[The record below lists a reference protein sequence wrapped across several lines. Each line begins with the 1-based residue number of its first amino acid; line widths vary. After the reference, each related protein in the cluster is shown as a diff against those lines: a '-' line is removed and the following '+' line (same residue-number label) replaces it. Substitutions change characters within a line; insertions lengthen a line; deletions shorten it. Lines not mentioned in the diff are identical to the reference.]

1 MSEINLALYDLSRG
15 MAGSLSAQFLGPEHT
30 IEIIP
35 HTGILAFG
43 KEYFFGGGGGAGI
56 SSEDPNQFRTT
67 RAMQP
72 MQIIPLGRS
81 TVTKEQFDT
90 WCHNQVNSGRFNG
103 EAYDLLSKN
112 CNNFSDAAAK
122 EGLKLS
128 IGVPQWILD
137 VPSRFLASPMGQLM
151 RPMLE
156 NMQLSGGGGVPFA
169 VPQSSV
175 PPQQQTVDIDF
186 NPWATSTVS
195 IKNTRPTEVNTLLLD
210 SDNRPLISKD
220 LKSAKLCATK
230 LMQASTEDAD
240 KVALEKLHIAL
251 SQESHKPSADVIDN
265 GCIVICQHLME
276 VPANLTFSLMLLRL
290 VVLHP
295 PTTWSQKCIAWV
307 QEQLLMNGKSL
318 LSTTASRSIAWCVV
332 SNNYGSNSNL
342 DNNLE
347 EICIAAMTDIAKE
360 QPLEVRQAA
369 SAFLYNVAMIQSP
382 LMSEQTELP
391 DLLVMLLF
399 GALEGLEEEI
409 DTTTKVRRLLCAA
422 RLIKSDLGINV
433 AAKNLVIES
442 EFDAVVSALVTND
455 DNTVATMATELLGI
469 LQS

>member
-1 MSEINLALYDLSRG
+1 MNEINLALYDLSRG
-15 MAGSLSAQFLGPEHT
+15 MAASVSAQFLGPDHT
-30 IEIIP
+30 IEIVP

-43 KEYFFGGGGGAGI
+43 KEYFFGGGGAGI

-90 WCHNQVNSGRFNG
+90 WCHNQVKSGRFHG
-103 EAYDLLSKN
+103 DAYDLLSKN

-122 EGLKLS
+122 EGLKVS

-151 RPMLE
+151 RPTLE

-169 VPQSSV
+169 IPQSSV
-175 PPQQQTVDIDF
+175 PPRQQTVGTDF
-186 NPWATSTVS
+186 NPWAASTVPV
-195 IKNTRPTEVNTLLLD
+195 KHTRPPELDTPLLD
-210 SDNRPLISKD
+210 SNNRPLFSKD
-220 LKSAKLCATK
+220 FNTAKLCASK
-230 LMQASTEDAD
+230 LIQASTEDAD
-240 KVALEKLHIAL
+240 KAALEKLHIAL
-251 SQESHKPSADVIDN
+251 SQDISKPPADVIDN

-290 VVLHP
+290 VVLHT
-295 PTTWSQKCIAWV
+295 PTIWSQKCIAWV

-318 LSTTASRSIAWCVV
+318 LSTTASKSMAWCVL
-332 SNNYGSNSNL
+332 SNNFGSHPEL

-347 EICIAAMTDIAKE
+347 EICTSAMSCIAKE
-360 QPLEVRQAA
+360 QPLEVRQSA
-369 SAFLYNVAMIQSP
+369 SAFLYNVALIQSP
-382 LMSEQTELP
+382 LMSEHNELP

-399 GALEGLEEEI
+399 GALEGLDDEL
-409 DTTTKVRRLLCAA
+409 DTITKVRRLLCAA
-422 RLIKSDLGINV
+422 RLVKSDIGINI
-433 AAKNLVIES
+433 AAKRLILDS
-442 EFDAVVSALVTND
+442 EFDAVVKALVIND
-455 DNTVATMATELLGI
+455 DDTVAPLATEFLGI
-469 LQS
+469 LES